1 MKILSKI
8 GNCTHVTIN
17 TLGNIRSKTHF
28 LHMLAQKSFAVDKL
42 VSVTSILPPR
52 VINKCLMCN
61 RTQLNPVAEKQVYIF
76 ADGKISYK

>member
-1 MKILSKI
+1 MAMIQSHFLRLSRSYIALSMKILSKI
-8 GNCTHVTIN
+8 EACTHVTIN

-28 LHMLAQKSFAVDKL
+28 VHMLAQKSFAVDKL

-61 RTQLNPVAEKQVYIF
+61 RT
-76 ADGKISYK
+76 